1 MERAVLRDDMVA
13 SLEHETKGWIE
24 TESVSLAM
32 RAVPRHEFVPPE
44 QGERAYTDCSFERF
58 GSRVL
63 APSTAARLIEALGLT
78 PDSSVLIV
86 GAGVGYTAAVVAEIV
101 GEHNVHAVDITRR
114 LVTDA
119 RRNLA
124 AAEYGG
130 VLVDCHDG
138 SEGLVEYA
146 PYDRILVE
154 AAAIDPPG
162 ALVRQLAPEGRLLIP
177 LGTNS
182 QTLTQVSPDGDRT
195 AEFGR
200 VAFDPLLIDGE
211 QGGTIERNRTLREDR
226 EFAARESAGRSGWEH
241 DWIDWT
247 RSQHTHDYR

>member
-1 MERAVLRDDMVA
+1 MDQAVLRDDMVA

-32 RAVPRHEFVPPE
+32 RTVPRHEFVPPAHR
-44 QGERAYTDCSFERF
+44 ERAYTDCSFERF

-63 APSTAARLIEALGLT
+63 APSTAARLIEALSLT
-78 PDSSVLIV
+78 ADSSVLIV
-86 GAGVGYTAAVVAEIV
+86 GAGVGYTAAVTAEIV

-124 AAEYGG
+124 AADYDG

-154 AAAIDPPG
+154 AAAVNPPT
-162 ALVRQLAPEGRLLIP
+162 ALVRQLTPEGHLLIP
-177 LGTNS
+177 LGTNT
-182 QTLTQVSPDGDRT
+182 QTLTLVSPESERT
-195 AEFGR
+195 DEFGR
-200 VAFDPLLIDGE
+200 VGFDPLLIDGE

-226 EFAARESAGRSGWEH
+226 EFAARESTGRSGWEH

-247 RSQHTHDYR
+247 QSKHTHHR

>member
-24 TESVSLAM
+24 TEPVSLAM
-32 RAVPRHEFVPPE
+32 RAVPRHEFVPSE
-44 QGERAYTDCSFERF
+44 HRERAYTDCSFERL

-63 APSTAARLIEALGLT
+63 APSTAARLIEALSLPSDG
-78 PDSSVLIV
+78 SVLVV
-86 GAGVGYTAAVVAEIV
+86 GAGVGYTAAVIGEIV

-124 AAEYGG
+124 DAGYGG

-154 AAAIDPPG
+154 AAVVDPPA
-162 ALVRQLAPEGRLLIP
+162 ALVRQLTPNGRLLIP
-177 LGTNS
+177 LGTNP
-182 QTLTQVSPDGDRT
+182 QMLTLVSPDGEPT

-211 QGGTIERNRTLREDR
+211 QSDTIERNRTVREDR
-226 EFAARESAGRSGWEH
+226 EFAARENAGRSGWEH

-247 RSQHTHDYR
+247 QTHTHNYR

>member
-1 MERAVLRDDMVA
+1 MEQAVLRDDMVA
-13 SLEHETKGWIE
+13 SLEHDTKGWIE

-32 RAVPRHEFVPPE
+32 RTVPRHEFVPPAH
-44 QGERAYTDCSFERF
+44 QERAYTDCSFERF

-63 APSTAARLIEALGLT
+63 APSTVARLIEALALPADG
-78 PDSSVLIV
+78 SVLVV
-86 GAGVGYTAAVVAEIV
+86 GAGVGYTAAVIAEIV
-101 GEHNVHAVDITRR
+101 GAHNVHAVDITRR

-124 AAEYGG
+124 AADYDG
-130 VLVDCHDG
+130 VLVDCHNG

-154 AAAIDPPG
+154 AAAVNPPV
-162 ALVRQLAPEGRLLIP
+162 ALVRQLTPEGRLLIP
-177 LGTNS
+177 LGTNP
-182 QTLTQVSPDGDRT
+182 QTLTLVASDGERT

-211 QGGTIERNRTLREDR
+211 QGDTIERNRTLREDR
-226 EFAARESAGRSGWEH
+226 EFAARESTSRSGWEH

-247 RSQHTHDYR
+247 QQTHDYL